1 MIDNWIFDQDEFIN
15 TLNITLYNSNIAIR
29 KEFETLKEDFSNKL
43 ENQITRYFTKEELEN
58 RINELYKSEVKDLEN
73 NQVETIK

>member
-15 TLNITLYNSNIAIR
+15 ALNITLYNSNITIK

-58 RINELYKSEVKDLEN
+58 RINELYKS
-73 NQVETIK
+73 

>member
-29 KEFETLKEDFSNKL
+29 KEFETLKEDFSKKL

-58 RINELYKSEVKDLEN
+58 RINELYKS
-73 NQVETIK
+73 